1 METFLFLLAIT
12 SVKSSQ
18 DCHGVTCPGHNTV
31 EACDGSLQLGDVSF
45 TATQEEVP
53 DENARP
59 SGLQVIGCGSWDVYS
74 QKESNPE
81 GRLEAC
87 LEPSH
92 GKVSLTDIG
101 LPRVKS
107 VRKRMSACPKIAT
120 SNLVVI
126 VCVVLVVLA
135 VLTVTIVVVR
145 RYRASQ
151 TSRHGECR
159 HKPVKMSDTD
169 AV

>member
-1 METFLFLLAIT
+1 M
-12 SVKSSQ
+12 SCPPKCQ
-18 DCHGVTCPGHNTV
+18 GVTCPGHNTV
-31 EACDGSLQLGDVSF
+31 EACDGSLLLGDVSL

-59 SGLQVIGCGSWDVYS
+59 EGLQVIGCGSWDVYS

-107 VRKRMSACPKIAT
+107 VRKRISRCPKTANT
-120 SNLVVI
+120 KLVAI
-126 VCVVLVVLA
+126 VCVVFVVLA

-145 RYRASQ
+145 RYRVSRSQ
-151 TSRHGECR
+151 ADPNAMESAIISSQVDPNAME
-159 HKPVKMSDTD
+159 S
-169 AV
+169 AIISQ

>member
-1 METFLFLLAIT
+1 M
-12 SVKSSQ
+12 SCPPKCQ
-18 DCHGVTCPGHNTV
+18 GVTCPGRKA
-31 EACDGSLQLGDVSF
+31 EQACDGSLLLGDVSF

-59 SGLQVIGCGSWDVYS
+59 EGLQVIGCGSWDVYS

-87 LEPSH
+87 LDPSH
-92 GKVSLTDIG
+92 GKVSLADIG

-107 VRKRMSACPKIAT
+107 VRKRMSPCPKIA
-120 SNLVVI
+120 SFNVVVI

-145 RYRASQ
+145 RCRASQ
-151 TSRHGECR
+151 TSRLGEFH
-159 HKPVKMSDTD
+159 HKPVKMFDTD

>member
-1 METFLFLLAIT
+1 M
-12 SVKSSQ
+12 SCSPKCQ
-18 DCHGVTCPGHNTV
+18 GVTCPGHNTV
-31 EACDGSLQLGDVSF
+31 EACDGSLLLGDVSLS
-45 TATQEEVP
+45 ATQEEVS
-53 DENARP
+53 DENSKP
-59 SGLQVIGCGSWDVYS
+59 KVLQVIGCGSWDVYS

-107 VRKRMSACPKIAT
+107 VRKRMSPCPKIA
-120 SNLVVI
+120 SSSVVVI

-135 VLTVTIVVVR
+135 VLTLTIVVVR
-145 RYRASQ
+145 RCRASQ
-151 TSRHGECR
+151 TSRHLECH
-159 HKPVKMSDTD
+159 HKPVNMSDTD

>member
-1 METFLFLLAIT
+1 M
-12 SVKSSQ
+12 SCSPKCQ
-18 DCHGVTCPGHNTV
+18 GVTCPGRKA
-31 EACDGSLQLGDVSF
+31 EQACDGSLLLGDVSF

-59 SGLQVIGCGSWDVYS
+59 EGLQVIGCGSWDVYS

-92 GKVSLTDIG
+92 GKVSLADIG

-107 VRKRMSACPKIAT
+107 VRKRMSPCPKIAS
-120 SNLVVI
+120 SNVVVI

-135 VLTVTIVVVR
+135 VLTVTILVVR
-145 RYRASQ
+145 RYRVRQSQ
-151 TSRHGECR
+151 DETYG
-159 HKPVKMSDTD
+159 V
-169 AV
+169 